1 MRVISSL
8 SALLY
13 VGFYILSKFYLFL
26 LNYMVV
32 LKAEEE
38 NVNKTE
44 QIVVKAHLSC
54 YIVIKINS

>member
-1 MRVISSL
+1 MQKVYSSGQ
-8 SALLY
+8 
-13 VGFYILSKFYLFL
+13 VLFIFAQL
-26 LNYMVV
+26 HGCV
-32 LKAEEE
+32 KAEEE